1 MYRIQLLDSFDHSK
15 VLFILL
21 DSIFSPTISSLSINP
36 NYSSLSKFCLYLYN
50 ILCFISQ
57 YEKKPV
63 VFVGEDPE
71 LPYWIRRQVT
81 VNESSWNGRLFRSI
95 MIALDG
101 SCDLNMKYVGT
112 NVNPVMPEYLQL
124 QDLFS
129 YCGYDIT
136 VVPDY
141 FSGDNTVKLGDM
153 RKEAAAIAVRRGL
166 GPYQIIDN
174 GKYLIVNLGGQ
185 MKGDTEFLK

>member
-1 MYRIQLLDSFDHSK
+1 M
-15 VLFILL
+15 
-21 DSIFSPTISSLSINP
+21 
-36 NYSSLSKFCLYLYN
+36 
-50 ILCFISQ
+50 
-57 YEKKPV
+57 
-63 VFVGEDPE
+63 
-71 LPYWIRRQVT
+71 
-81 VNESSWNGRLFRSI
+81 
-95 MIALDG
+95 
-101 SCDLNMKYVGT
+101 
-112 NVNPVMPEYLQL
+112 
-124 QDLFS
+124 FS